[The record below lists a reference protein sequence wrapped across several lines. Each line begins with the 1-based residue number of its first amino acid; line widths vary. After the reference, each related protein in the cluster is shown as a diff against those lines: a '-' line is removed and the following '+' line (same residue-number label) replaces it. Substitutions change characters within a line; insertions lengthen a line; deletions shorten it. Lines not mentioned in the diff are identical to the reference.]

1 MGLTV
6 GTARLIGLFVTDIL
20 LGMHLITF
28 FNSLWI
34 QLFRERGPGRKPNRI
49 LIAVTL
55 TMGAIGI
62 LNACTDL
69 ALNNR
74 VFVVTSGDTSLF
86 TDLSYWMN
94 VVQDLCMILQPMIG
108 DAMLVYRFWAIYGR
122 RWKVTIPYF
131 VIWLAACSLAIT
143 IIVLSIKSHSPSGFN
158 SPQFAPFIGAALILT
173 VINNIIT
180 TGLIVFRLW
189 KITRVTRA
197 QVVGRH
203 RLLVVMRIIIDSGLL
218 YTLTAIVFLGTTVS
232 QNSSDYVFGGVIVQV
247 TAIAFNLVIIRLNQ
261 SSSPDDV
268 GTSKTGPSA
277 FVLDTLAS
285 SERGM
290 NTARGV
296 IHPVQ
301 LHMSRDSDPD
311 EGSMPVK

>member
-34 QLFRERGPGRKPNRI
+34 QLFRERGPGRKPNWI

-94 VVQDLCMILQPMIG
+94 VVQVSLSHCMIG
-108 DAMLVYRFWAIYGR
+108 HVD
-122 RWKVTIPYF
+122 
-131 VIWLAACSLAIT
+131 
-143 IIVLSIKSHSPSGFN
+143 SIDC
-158 SPQFAPFIGAALILT
+158 ART
-173 VINNIIT
+173 
-180 TGLIVFRLW
+180 
-189 KITRVTRA
+189 
-197 QVVGRH
+197 
-203 RLLVVMRIIIDSGLL
+203 
-218 YTLTAIVFLGTTVS
+218 
-232 QNSSDYVFGGVIVQV
+232 YV
-247 TAIAFNLVIIRLNQ
+247 
-261 SSSPDDV
+261 
-268 GTSKTGPSA
+268 
-277 FVLDTLAS
+277 
-285 SERGM
+285 
-290 NTARGV
+290 
-296 IHPVQ
+296 
-301 LHMSRDSDPD
+301 
-311 EGSMPVK
+311 